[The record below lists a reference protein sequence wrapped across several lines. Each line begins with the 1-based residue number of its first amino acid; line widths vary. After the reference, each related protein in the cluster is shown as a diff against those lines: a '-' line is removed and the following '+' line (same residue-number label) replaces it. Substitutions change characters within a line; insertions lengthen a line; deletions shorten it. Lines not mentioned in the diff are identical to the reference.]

1 MKPLRSLMMAVAL
14 MAMLVGAGMGAA
26 DARYAYTFK
35 VHNNTSQKIVG
46 LVASESGEEAG
57 EFDVGN
63 GIAPGATATFQWDK
77 STDDSNC
84 EWAFSAVYAD
94 GTYSEPV
101 MINFC
106 EDDLELVFD
115 E

>member
-1 MKPLRSLMMAVAL
+1 MRSSRSMKVAALFVVVLIGTSPL
-14 MAMLVGAGMGAA
+14 LVHAK
-26 DARYAYTFK
+26 YKFK
-35 VHNNTSQKIVG
+35 VHNNTKHRIVS

-63 GIAPGATATFQWDK
+63 GIGPGESMTLEWDR
-77 STDDSNC
+77 STDESNC
-84 EWAFSAVYAD
+84 EWAFSAVYED

-115 E
+115 P

>member
-1 MKPLRSLMMAVAL
+1 MKSLRSLTAAVAL
-14 MAMLVGAGMGAA
+14 VVMLAGAGASLVEA
-26 DARYAYTFK
+26 HYAFTFK
-35 VHNNTSQKIVG
+35 VHNNTRHKIVG

-63 GIAPGATATFQWDK
+63 GIAPGKTATFQWDR

-84 EWAFSAVYAD
+84 EWAFSAVYED

>member
-1 MKPLRSLMMAVAL
+1 MMVTAMIAVFLMIATAPI
-14 MAMLVGAGMGAA
+14 
-26 DARYAYTFK
+26 ARANYTFK
-35 VHNNTSQKIVG
+35 VINKTKHKIVS

-57 EFDVGN
+57 EFDVGA
-63 GIAPGATATFQWDK
+63 GIGPGKSMTLQWDK

-84 EWAFSAVYAD
+84 EWAFSAVYDD

-106 EDDLELVFD
+106 EDDLVLVF
-115 E
+115 EP

>member
-1 MKPLRSLMMAVAL
+1 MKASRSMTIAAL
-14 MAMLVGAGMGAA
+14 FVIVLMGASPPLVRA
-26 DARYAYTFK
+26 QFRFK
-35 VHNNTSQKIVG
+35 VHNNTQHTIIN
-46 LVASESGEEAG
+46 LITSESGEEAS
-57 EFDVGN
+57 EFDIGD
-63 GIAPGATATFQWDK
+63 GIGPGQSTTLEWDR
-77 STDDSNC
+77 STDNSHC

-94 GTYSEPV
+94 GSYSEPV